1 MSERPRAIEAELAPV
16 REYGGMAREQPST
29 LARYLF
35 VAYLLLVVFAS
46 LHPFSGWRDRGL
58 SAFAFL
64 TASFN
69 RPVPAFDL
77 VVNVLGYIPLGFLAV
92 LAAYPRLRGLA
103 AFAFG
108 FACLVLTSFALESL
122 QLYLPTRTSSNLD
135 LLANTAGG
143 ALGALAALA
152 ATRPLMDAGKLD
164 GLRGKL
170 FLPGGRVD
178 LGLVLLGLWL
188 FSQLSPETLLFGA
201 GDLRD
206 LFKTPSGK
214 LYPAEVFLRVEAG
227 VACANG
233 VAAGLLAACLVAR
246 NQPARG
252 VVLMLMAAALATH
265 ALAFGFLVGPQ
276 EVFSWATPG
285 ALYGVAAAIALLMIA
300 VALPRASQ
308 LPLVG
313 FALLAA
319 TAIVNLAPA
328 NPYNTATF
336 SLWQQGHS
344 LNFNGLTR
352 LVSVSWPFAAM
363 LYLVLLAADRGE
375 AKA

>member
-1 MSERPRAIEAELAPV
+1 MT
-16 REYGGMAREQPST
+16 REQPSP

-35 VAYLLLVVFAS
+35 VAYLLLVVYAS
-46 LHPFSGWRDRGL
+46 LHPFSGWHDRGL

-77 VVNVLGYIPLGFLAV
+77 VINVLGYMPLGFLAV
-92 LAAYPRLRGLA
+92 LATYPRLRGGA
-103 AFAFG
+103 GFAFG
-108 FACLVLTSFALESL
+108 LACSVVMSGVLESL
-122 QLYLPTRTSSNLD
+122 QLYLPARTSSNLD

-143 ALGALAALA
+143 ALGAVAALA
-152 ATRPLMDAGKLD
+152 ATRPLMETGKLQSV
-164 GLRGKL
+164 RREL
-170 FLPGGRVD
+170 FLPGGRID

-188 FSQLSPETLLFGA
+188 FAQLSPGTLLFGT

-206 LFKTPSGK
+206 LFKMPSGK

-246 NQPARG
+246 NQPVRG
-252 VVLMLMAAALATH
+252 VVMLLIAAALSAH
-265 ALAFGFLVGPQ
+265 ALAFGLLVGSQ
-276 EVFSWATPG
+276 DVLSWATPG
-285 ALYGVAAAIALLMIA
+285 AMYGVAAAIALLMIT
-300 VALPRASQ
+300 VALPRAAL

-313 FALLAA
+313 LALLAA

-328 NPYNTATF
+328 NPYNAATF
-336 SLWQQGHS
+336 SLWQQRQY

-352 LVSVSWPFAAM
+352 LVSIVWPFAAM
-363 LYLVLLAADRGE
+363 LYLVLLAADRGQ
-375 AKA
+375 AKP

>member
-1 MSERPRAIEAELAPV
+1 MS
-16 REYGGMAREQPST
+16 REQPSI

-35 VAYLLLVVFAS
+35 VAYVLLVVFAS
-46 LHPFSGWRDRGL
+46 LHPFYGWRARGL
-58 SAFAFL
+58 PPFAFL

-77 VVNVLGYIPLGFLAV
+77 LVNVLGYIPLGFLAV
-92 LAAYPRLRGLA
+92 LASYPRLRGVA

-108 FACLVLTSFALESL
+108 LACSLLMTFTLESL

-135 LLANTAGG
+135 LLANTVGG
-143 ALGALAALA
+143 AVGALAAAA
-152 ATRPLMDAGKLD
+152 ATRPLMDAGKLE
-164 GLRGKL
+164 GLRGEL
-170 FLPGGRVD
+170 FLPGRRVD

-188 FSQLSPETLLFGA
+188 FSQLSPETLLFGT

-214 LYPAEVFLRVEAG
+214 LYPVETFLRVEAG

-233 VAAGLLAACLVAR
+233 FAAGLLAACLLER
-246 NQPARG
+246 KQPVRG
-252 VVLMLMAAALATH
+252 IVMLLMATALSAHT
-265 ALAFGFLVGPQ
+265 LAFGLLVGPQ
-276 EVFSWATPG
+276 EFLSWVTPG
-285 ALYGVAAAIALLMIA
+285 ALYGVAGAIAVLMIA
-300 VALPRASQ
+300 VALPRVVQ

-313 FALLAA
+313 FGLLAA

-336 SLWQQGHS
+336 SLWQQGHY
-344 LNFNGLTR
+344 LNLNGLTR
-352 LVSVSWPFAAM
+352 LISIAWPFAAM
-363 LYLVLLAADRGE
+363 FYLVLLAAERGQT
-375 AKA
+375 KVQ